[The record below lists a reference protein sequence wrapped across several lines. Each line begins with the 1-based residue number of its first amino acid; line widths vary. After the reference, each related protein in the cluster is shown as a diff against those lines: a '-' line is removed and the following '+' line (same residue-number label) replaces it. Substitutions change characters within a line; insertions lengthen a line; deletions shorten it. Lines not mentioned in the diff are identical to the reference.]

1 MLKTLGADE
10 EVVDVV
16 TMLVDD
22 GTVVADEGVYSKL
35 VSRWRSPDQ

>member
-1 MLKTLGADE
+1 MVTTLGAGE

-22 GTVVADEGVYSKL
+22 GTVVADEGVQQ
-35 VSRWRSPDQ
+35 VGE